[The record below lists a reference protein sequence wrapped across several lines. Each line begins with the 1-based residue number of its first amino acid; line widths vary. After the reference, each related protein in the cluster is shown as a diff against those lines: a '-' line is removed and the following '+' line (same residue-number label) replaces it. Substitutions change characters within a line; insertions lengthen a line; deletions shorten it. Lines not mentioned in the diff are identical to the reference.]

1 MADRDAEY
9 AVVAEA
15 GDHGPPTVVTLN
27 VAGARLV
34 VGGGTTFL
42 PRVRED
48 ALSPTG
54 EQAGCAVQ
62 YALASMA
69 AQQTQ
74 TEAQRRPD
82 GRGGRRAGP
91 ERRAAEVGP
100 I

>member
-15 GDHGPPTVVTLN
+15 GDHGPLTVVTLN

-54 EQAGCAVQ
+54 G
-62 YALASMA
+62 
-69 AQQTQ
+69 
-74 TEAQRRPD
+74 EARRRPDGPD

-91 ERRAAEVGP
+91 ARSAELLK
-100 I
+100 